1 MDLLEFFSAHYDPSL
16 VDLSSSSAPAEFEC
30 GNLSADGDSLDYV
43 PPTGGDELR
52 ELIARD
58 YPGLTAD
65 NVVLA
70 SGASEALAAFAHAT
84 LRPGSPVWMA
94 RGTYPSFLE
103 AARRL
108 GAELKQTALPEP
120 HLDVISLCN
129 PSVPDGQLLN
139 PGVFDRCRWLLVDES
154 HLDLVHGGGTP
165 RRAAGI
171 SPRTVSVS
179 GLSKSLGLGGV
190 RIGWLATLD
199 KDLIARVDREVQL
212 LSGGPS
218 ALSVIT
224 SVEALQQRSEL
235 TSRTLAEVTR
245 NAPKVYAA
253 LDAFGWRYR
262 RAEGGLTI
270 EAWPPDEAGGA
281 LEERLLAEGYF
292 LIPCSVYGTPG
303 SYRISLLSDAAKL
316 RSALAIAGPARS
328 LPERSGPA
336 RGRLSGLAE
345 RVRRTLQ

>member
-1 MDLLEFFSAHYDPSL
+1 MDLLEFFSAYYDPSL
-16 VDLSSSSAPAEFEC
+16 TDLSSSSAPAEFEC
-30 GNLSADGDSLDYV
+30 SKSEVDSGDLDYV
-43 PPTGGDELR
+43 APTGADDLR
-52 ELIARD
+52 DLIAQD
-58 YPGLTAD
+58 YVGLTRD
-65 NVVLA
+65 NIVLT

-84 LRPGSPVWMA
+84 LGPGAPVWTA

-108 GAELKQTALPEP
+108 GAEIKQTALPEP

-154 HLDLVHGGGTP
+154 HLELVHNGSAI

-179 GLSKSLGLGGV
+179 GISKSLGLGGV
-190 RIGWLATLD
+190 RLGWVASLDRDLLAR
-199 KDLIARVDREVQL
+199 IDREVQL

-218 ALSVIT
+218 SLSVT
-224 SVEALQQRSEL
+224 TAYEALEHRSEL
-235 TSRTLAEVTR
+235 LAQTLRRVMR
-245 NAPKVYAA
+245 NAPGVYEA
-253 LDAFGWRYR
+253 LDDYGWRYR

-270 EAWPPDEAGGA
+270 EAWPPDSAGGA

-292 LIPCSVYGTPG
+292 LIPCSVYGSPG
-303 SYRISLLSDAAKL
+303 SYRITLLCDPSKL
-316 RSALAIAGPARS
+316 RAALEIVGEPLLRTTA
-328 LPERSGPA
+328 SGHS
-336 RGRLSGLAE
+336 RGRFSSLAE
-345 RVRRTLQ
+345 RVWRSWT